1 MTWIGESS
9 LDKYVYNRRIIM
21 AMNKNVNKVYKSMQG
36 KTIDLELLRQKNE
49 MTPAVGNARVNA
61 RGDELGPGGKIIRK
75 KEDILRDYYADNPAT
90 VPDESVGKIVADEPV
105 AVAQES
111 KPKTTR
117 AQKKAAKV
125 EEVVNEPTKAELA
138 EFDDEWVEDD
148 DGNFVQKG
156 D

>member
-9 LDKYVYNRRIIM
+9 LDKYVYNRRIII